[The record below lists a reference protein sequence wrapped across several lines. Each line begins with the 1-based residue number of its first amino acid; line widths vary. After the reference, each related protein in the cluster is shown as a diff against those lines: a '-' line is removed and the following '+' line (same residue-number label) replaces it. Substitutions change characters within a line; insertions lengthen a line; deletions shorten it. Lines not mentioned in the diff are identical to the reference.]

1 MDILGWIIL
10 LRKAVLC
17 TRCYLSS
24 ITDLYPLDADRTLSI
39 MTENV
44 SRHCQT
50 SLGVKGLQV
59 EKHWCNNYFPS

>member
-50 SLGVKGLQV
+50 SLGVK
-59 EKHWCNNYFPS
+59 